1 MTPST
6 MAINMEIYFPDLS
19 FSSTLSLDGLLL
31 STDDRYG
38 KANTVEPLIKDTLN
52 VGGVQTA
59 IYILSL

>member
-38 KANTVEPLIKDTLN
+38 KANTLIKDTLN